1 MLYRFVFFWFF
12 VRILGVFGGYIL
24 GWDRG
29 LIGSCEDIIF
39 VFSGVCLDEFIE
51 LLFLRTDLCEVIEV
65 SVNVACVLELVFVIN
80 ESCDIVWILFV
91 VFFCVVIIWFGVFCR
106 FFS

>member
-12 VRILGVFGGYIL
+12 VGILGVFGGYIL
-24 GWDRG
+24 GWDRR

-65 SVNVACVLELVFVIN
+65 SVNVVCVL
-80 ESCDIVWILFV
+80 
-91 VFFCVVIIWFGVFCR
+91 
-106 FFS
+106 